1 MAILVGVL
9 IGVVILGIAGV
20 LIAREALRTATTPP
34 PPVFRLDEAYEWVV
48 RHVPED
54 VAATLTPADVR
65 RILALQIEFMKR
77 KGVAVNGVR
86 PDRTGP
92 VVVGSS
98 ETVDYILERARVDG
112 QEYLPEQVYP
122 VIETQL
128 AYMRAI
134 GAIGGPAARTPRPK
148 DQ

>member
-1 MAILVGVL
+1 MAIL
-9 IGVVILGIAGV
+9 IGIAIAAVILGIAGALV
-20 LIAREALRTATTPP
+20 AREAKRQAIAPA

-48 RHVPED
+48 RHVPDD
-54 VAATLTPADVR
+54 VAASLTPEDVR
-65 RILALQIEFMKR
+65 RILALQVEFMKR

-86 PDRTGP
+86 PERTGP

-98 ETVDYILERARVDG
+98 ETVEYIIERARVDG
-112 QEYLPEQVYP
+112 HEYIPEQVYP

-134 GAIGGPAARTPRPK
+134 GAISGPAAPPNNRTGE
-148 DQ
+148 